1 MVYLI
6 FCCFKSSI
14 AMTTS
19 RLIFEKIFEGG
30 CFSGA
35 QCHPL
40 ELIHTYL
47 HLLQAAVHILLTNIL

>member
-1 MVYLI
+1 
-6 FCCFKSSI
+6 
-14 AMTTS
+14 MTTP

-35 QCHPL
+35 QNHPL